1 MGGVRILMVAVGG
14 VESRGRTG
22 LVRGFGAGTLYP
34 QVWLRDSA
42 TLIPATRFLLPEGRT
57 AAQARLDG
65 GAPRPLEI
73 RTVGDDTYARLE
85 TDWAP
90 HRLELALR

>member
-1 MGGVRILMVAVGG
+1 V
-14 VESRGRTG
+14 
-22 LVRGFGAGTLYP
+22 
-34 QVWLRDSA
+34 
-42 TLIPATRFLLPEGRT
+42 LLPEGRT

-65 GAPRPLEI
+65 GAARPLEI